1 MHVLVC
7 EDDPAARFVIKRWL
21 SSTLGCT
28 VTDCE
33 DGVQALDL
41 LSSRPFDLAVLDLD
55 LPRLHGIEVVEA
67 VRGSDDVSDLPIV
80 ILSHERSQDVVRK
93 LVDLGVS
100 DYLIKPLRAQTV
112 RDRIGPL
119 LARRRGR
126 SAATAQANARLCAE
140 TPALLVDGDANFRHV
155 FTSVASQFG
164 AVIAA
169 ESGAEALALYR
180 RTPVDLVFIGEQLGI
195 MGAEG
200 LIRKIREAE
209 TQGTVFVKVGAL
221 DAGAAA
227 DAFLTTIPRPFVPEA
242 LATALKPFVYVAGP
256 LTAFNEM
263 APHIEACLSSSVVQV
278 FGMMTGLDARETAV
292 GAESVTPAVVS
303 SVTLTANSAFLL
315 DVDLVMPTA
324 IARDVTAKMF
334 GCGDDE
340 LDEEGILSTSGEL
353 SNMVN
358 GRIDAW
364 LKAQSLSSSFTLPA
378 PRNLPDGETLP
389 PIEPGAGLVRAFT
402 VDGHATPL
410 LLRLAVRRPD

>member
-303 SVTLTANSAFLL
+303 SVTL
-315 DVDLVMPTA
+315 
-324 IARDVTAKMF
+324 
-334 GCGDDE
+334 
-340 LDEEGILSTSGEL
+340 
-353 SNMVN
+353 
-358 GRIDAW
+358 
-364 LKAQSLSSSFTLPA
+364 
-378 PRNLPDGETLP
+378 
-389 PIEPGAGLVRAFT
+389 
-402 VDGHATPL
+402 
-410 LLRLAVRRPD
+410 